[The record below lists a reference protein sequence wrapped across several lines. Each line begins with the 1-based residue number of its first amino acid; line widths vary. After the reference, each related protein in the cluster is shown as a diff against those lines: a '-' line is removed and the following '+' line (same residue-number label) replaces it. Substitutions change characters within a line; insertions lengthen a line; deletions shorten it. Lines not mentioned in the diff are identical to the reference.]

1 MVVGFGG
8 WLLGYKK
15 IVLWERIVI
24 EGKRRWVCWYIY
36 RLDLNSYEIS
46 NRGLHGSNKS
56 MGVRRAEGWS
66 VSVDDR
72 SGADEF

>member
-1 MVVGFGG
+1 MG
-8 WLLGYKK
+8 LLVH
-15 IVLWERIVI
+15 ISV
-24 EGKRRWVCWYIY
+24 
-36 RLDLNSYEIS
+36 RLEQYEIL
-46 NRGLHGSNKS
+46 NRGLHESNKS